1 MAAQQ
6 HHTDDGKVV
15 SEGSTAVVPRAAS
28 GRPSLWARI
37 TLYFP
42 ALLMLLLTLGTAWLM
57 HSTPEVAQT
66 EVSAADNSRQQEIDY
81 FMRDYALRA
90 FDRQGRL
97 SRSLQGDRFE
107 VRSDDQ
113 SQWAQEVV
121 FAVRNRDGSWLV
133 AQARTGSR
141 SADGQMTALSG
152 GAHVQHLS
160 ADRQSVLTDVY
171 SERVEVDE
179 AGQRVRLLEGV
190 KLVKDG
196 YTLHSN
202 RGELLADA
210 EKLRLDGNV
219 RAAIRRR

>member
-15 SEGSTAVVPRAAS
+15 SEDSTAVVPRAAS

-66 EVSAADNSRQQEIDY
+66 EVSTADSRQQEIDY

-90 FDRQGRL
+90 FDGQGRL

-121 FAVRNRDGSWLV
+121 FEVRNRDGSWLV

-141 SADGQMTALSG
+141 SADGQVTALSG

-160 ADRQSVLTDVY
+160 ADRQSVLTDVH

-179 AGQRVRLLEGV
+179 ARQRVRLLEGV

-196 YTLHSN
+196 YTLRSN
-202 RGELLADA
+202 RGELLADE
-210 EKLRLDGNV
+210 EKLRLDGKV
-219 RAAIRRR
+219 RAAIRHR

>member
-1 MAAQQ
+1 MAA
-6 HHTDDGKVV
+6 HRNHTDGGKVV
-15 SEGSTAVVPRAAS
+15 SEDSTTVAPRAAS

-57 HSTPEVAQT
+57 YRTPEVVQT
-66 EVSAADNSRQQEIDY
+66 EVSTADSRQQEIDY

-90 FDRQGRL
+90 FDGQGRL

-121 FAVRNRDGSWLV
+121 FEMRHRDGSWLT
-133 AQARTGSR
+133 AQARTGRR
-141 SADGQMTALSG
+141 SADGVVTALTG
-152 GAHVQHLS
+152 GVHVQHLT
-160 ADRQSVLTDVY
+160 ADRQRVLSDVY
-171 SERVEVDE
+171 SERVEVNE
-179 AGQRVRLLEGV
+179 AQQRVTLQKGV
-190 KLVKDG
+190 RLVKDG
-196 YTLHSN
+196 YTLRSN
-202 RGELLADA
+202 RGELLADG

-219 RAAIRRR
+219 RAAIRHR